1 MISHPTTAESWFET
15 VRSLVEPS
23 IRTAVEHL
31 DGRNGRV
38 AGYHLGF
45 LDADGAAVDRSRGK
59 GVRGALALLSARAAN
74 AEAAVGVP
82 AAVACELVHESSLLH
97 DDIIDSD
104 AVRRSRPTAWT
115 VFGAPSAILAGD
127 ALLAVAF
134 ESLAGSRPAFD
145 GGVRAASAATNG
157 LALPRPGNVQ
167 GRADPEILHGRAVSD
182 PEIVRGRTLFD
193 PRTPNALAVSDLA
206 TATRR
211 LLAGQAA
218 DLDFETRAAVGVD
231 EARAMVADK
240 TGALLGCAASLG
252 AVLAG
257 GRTELTA
264 ALRAYG
270 LHLGAAFQLVDDIL
284 GIWGEPDRTG
294 KPVWSDLRSR
304 KKSLPVVAALASE
317 SAAGQQLSMIYGT
330 QGPLDDAQLAAAA
343 AAVEA
348 AGGRDWAVAEA
359 EQETRDALAIID
371 ALDLADPVRADLVAV
386 TEALVGR
393 DR

>member
-1 MISHPTTAESWFET
+1 MISHPTTAESWFGT

-31 DGRNGRV
+31 DGRNRRV

-74 AEAAVGVP
+74 ADAAVGVP

-145 GGVRAASAATNG
+145 GGVRAASADTNG
-157 LALPRPGNVQ
+157 LAPSRPGTV
-167 GRADPEILHGRAVSD
+167 HGRAVPD
-182 PEIVRGRTLFD
+182 PEIVRGRAVSD
-193 PRTPNALAVSDLA
+193 PRTANARAVSDLA

-257 GRTELTA
+257 GPPELTA

-270 LHLGAAFQLVDDIL
+270 LHLGAAFQLVDDML

-317 SAAGQQLSMIYGT
+317 SVAGQQLSMIYGT
-330 QGPLDDAQLAAAA
+330 DGPLDDAQLAAAA